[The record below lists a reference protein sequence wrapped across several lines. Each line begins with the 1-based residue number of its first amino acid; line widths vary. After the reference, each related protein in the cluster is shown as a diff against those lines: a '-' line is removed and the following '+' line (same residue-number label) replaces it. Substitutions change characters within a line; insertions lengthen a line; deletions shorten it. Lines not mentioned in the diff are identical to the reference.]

1 MTSLA
6 TVEDACFDHI
16 LSKIRHTSNQCLDAY
31 TCDLDPNSTQHKI
44 TSPSTSSTSPPNK
57 QPDKAQPDKKT
68 KRHARHTSM
77 VQVQGISAYHPQ
89 LKHQRQHER
98 MASTG
103 IHIRVPHK
111 VRQFYSTETPPSLTP
126 KQQHE
131 QQFSTRWSNPNYIFD
146 MIESARDA
154 RIIAE
159 EQEQEQYL
167 LSIQNL
173 DRIQKQEKKLNQERD
188 RHRVLNNVQKLM
200 ARQEQERNGTV
211 VEDEFSDAQDQMYE
225 RWNRRNSFLL
235 TKSKK
240 KYSSANGE
248 DGSTVVNR
256 YYESVRRNSVKHV
269 KGGGPGRTN
278 TVNMSSAILGVK
290 VDEPEAQ
297 TPALTVG
304 EVFGST
310 TRVQ

>member
-6 TVEDACFDHI
+6 TVEEDFFDHI

-31 TCDLDPNSTQHKI
+31 TCDLDPTTTHHKI
-44 TSPSTSSTSPPNK
+44 TGPSPPPPPNK
-57 QPDKAQPDKKT
+57 QQLDEAQPGKKPP
-68 KRHARHTSM
+68 RHARHTSM

-111 VRQFYSTETPPSLTP
+111 VRRFYSTETPPSLTP

-131 QQFSTRWSNPNYIFD
+131 QQFSTRWSNPNYISD
-146 MIESARDA
+146 MIDSARDA
-154 RIIAE
+154 RIVAE

-167 LSIQNL
+167 LSTQNL
-173 DRIQKQEKKLNQERD
+173 DRIQKQEKILNQERD

-200 ARQEQERNGTV
+200 ARHDQERKGTV

-235 TKSKK
+235 TKSKHG
-240 KYSSANGE
+240 YSSANGE
-248 DGSTVVNR
+248 DGSTVVKR

-269 KGGGPGRTN
+269 TGGVPGRAN
-278 TVNMSSAILGVK
+278 IVKMSSAILGVK
-290 VDEPEAQ
+290 VDELEQ
-297 TPALTVG
+297 ETPAQTVG
-304 EVFGST
+304 EVFGT
-310 TRVQ
+310 